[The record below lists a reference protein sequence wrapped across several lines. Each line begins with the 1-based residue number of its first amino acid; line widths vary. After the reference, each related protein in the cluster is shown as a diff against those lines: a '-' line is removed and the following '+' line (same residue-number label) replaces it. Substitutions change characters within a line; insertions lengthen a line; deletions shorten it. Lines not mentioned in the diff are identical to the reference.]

1 MDCLRVGWGL
11 MHINLKH
18 LNLQIQL
25 SACEDVFLQ
34 AHWTTSYWPR
44 LEQAASKLVLHVH
57 IALVLWG
64 HMVKYKVFPHF
75 QDFVV
80 CEMKGGN
87 SYRHDLQHSDKD
99 NELMAIN
106 TCSYRTTK
114 ETSRNSGLSVG
125 LSIPINFIVD
135 LYAHV
140 HDSIHSST
148 CIGYVG
154 LLVLKK

>member
-1 MDCLRVGWGL
+1 
-11 MHINLKH
+11 
-18 LNLQIQL
+18 
-25 SACEDVFLQ
+25 
-34 AHWTTSYWPR
+34 
-44 LEQAASKLVLHVH
+44 
-57 IALVLWG
+57 
-64 HMVKYKVFPHF
+64 MVKYKVFPHF

-87 SYRHDLQHSDKD
+87 SYRHDLQPV
-99 NELMAIN
+99 N

-125 LSIPINFIVD
+125 LSIPISFIVD

-154 LLVLKK
+154 LLALKK